1 MKKIAFIDSEI
12 GIRDHKIKDIGII
25 DCDGNK
31 FHEND
36 ASKLQKHILKSDYV
50 CGHNLID
57 HDFKY
62 LKNYIYSFFHKPRLV
77 DTLFISPIL
86 FPKKPYHKLLK
97 DDKIYSEDLNNPLND
112 AIKAK
117 ELFENEVTVF
127 NELDNSLKRIY
138 TSLLYDDEH
147 FKGFLDYVDAEK
159 SKNVIE
165 EIKTYA
171 KEEICANANISKYLK
186 DNSVALAYVIATIL
200 TQEKQSIIPAWVQ
213 KNYPIVDNIIS
224 ELRGTPCKE
233 GCEYCN
239 KKFNS
244 TRRLQEIFGYPGF
257 RTFEGDNL
265 QEKAVDAAINHDS
278 ILTIFPTGG
287 GKSITFQLPAL
298 IAGETNKSLTIVIS
312 PLQSLMKDQVDNLS
326 DKGIIDA
333 VTINGMLDPVSRTEA
348 VERVIDGRA
357 SLLYISPETLRSKT
371 LERMLMCRNI
381 ERIVIDEAHCF
392 SSWGQDF
399 RVDYLY
405 IADFI
410 KNLEEKKGNG
420 KKIPISCFTATA
432 KPKVISDIKD
442 YFREKLGVELTL
454 YATASARKNLQY
466 HVIKTG
472 SDDEKYQRLRE
483 LIEAKNC
490 PTIVYVSRTRS
501 TVNIAEKLRQDG
513 FEALPYNGKMESKEK
528 QTNQESF
535 KKNETQIMVATSAF
549 GMGVDKDDVGLV
561 VHFEISDS
569 LENYVQEA
577 GRAGRNQA
585 MNADCYVLY
594 NDDDLNKHFL
604 LLNQTKLSCADI
616 QHVWKGIKELTANRK
631 TISCSALE
639 IARKAGWD
647 DTVQDIETRVRTAI
661 SALESAGFVSR
672 GQNSPRVFA
681 TSVRVKS
688 FIEASNLI
696 DQKKNAFDEG
706 EIEPAKRIIQRII
719 SAKSHA
725 DAGTEEA
732 ESRVDY
738 LADTLS
744 LEKGVVLS
752 CLDKLKQIGVLADEQ
767 DMNAYIKKNESKGK
781 TEKFLSDINSLEE
794 FMVSKLEQDKD
805 VIINIKEFTNE
816 AINDKGIKCAKE
828 KTIKTILYF
837 WKIKGYIKNHLKVTG
852 NTIRITP
859 LLHKNVI
866 ENKIKLR
873 NKITYEI
880 LNCLYDKA
888 HFEYGKEEALV
899 NFSMKEL
906 MDYYNNSLLAEI
918 KAEYKDI
925 QDALLFL
932 NKMSIIS
939 LEGGFL
945 VLYNALS
952 LTKIVDNKVQYR
964 KANYK
969 QLDEFYSMKTQQI
982 HIVGKY
988 ANMMC
993 DDIEAALTFVSD
1005 YFNMEYNLFLGKYF
1019 KGKTNEIK
1027 KNITAAKY
1035 NAIFG
1040 DLSEVQTNIIEDKS
1054 QYISVIA
1061 GPGSGKTRV
1070 LVHKLASLLLLEDT
1084 KQEQLLMLTFS
1095 RAAATEFKQ
1104 RLRSLIGSSADY
1116 VDIKTFHSFCFDL
1129 LDKFGNEEEF
1139 ENVIPAAIQRIRDND
1154 AVEGKITKT
1163 VLVIDEAQDMDE
1175 NEFNLVEELLRYN
1188 EDMRVIAVGDDDQ
1201 NIYEFRG
1208 SDSKYMRD
1216 FTERYSATTYEMNQN
1231 YRSTAQVVDF
1241 SNSISRKIKRRL
1253 KNKPIVSMRKDNGNV
1268 VLYKHNNQYMEQ
1280 AIVDSIVKNK
1290 AKAGKTAILTRTND
1304 EALQIMGLLR
1314 KNGVPAKLIQDNNQ
1328 FRLSNLLE
1336 VRDILDEISKDN
1348 ESPVFSDTRWNS
1360 LVDYI
1365 VNKYEKSTNKDIV
1378 VRLLEQY
1385 SQTYPK
1391 MHVSDLVD
1399 FIIES
1404 QIEDFIVAR
1413 DDEVVVSTIHKSKGK
1428 EFDTVYI
1435 MLNEYKLNND
1445 EQIRD
1450 LYVGITRAK
1459 NNLIIHYYGNTL
1471 DEYDGDSAVLF
1482 SHCKQAGEELKEIE
1496 MSLTHRDIYLGAF
1509 KKDYVQNSINNL
1521 FAGKRI
1527 FFNEDGLYAD
1537 ENYKKKVVYFSTSF
1551 KDRLN
1556 RLYERGFRISS
1567 AKVNYMVYW
1576 RDKMEVDSPEVKLV
1590 LPCIQ
1595 LIKSEEPI
1603 TQENNPCVFD
1613 EPMEVIEKVVQAPK
1627 EEKTKK
1633 EVSLVEKYE
1642 KDGFR
1647 LIYNENGECI
1657 TDCEVLGKIR
1667 QLRAILAKEQDVS
1680 AFVILTNDNL
1690 VQLATYK
1697 PTNQQQFEG
1706 LKGLGPYKY
1715 QKYGMLFIERIHSK

>member
-1 MKKIAFIDSEI
+1 MSI
-12 GIRDHKIKDIGII
+12 
-25 DCDGNK
+25 
-31 FHEND
+31 
-36 ASKLQKHILKSDYV
+36 
-50 CGHNLID
+50 
-57 HDFKY
+57 FKY
-62 LKNYIYSFFHKPRLV
+62 LKKS
-77 DTLFISPIL
+77 TLQN
-86 FPKKPYHKLLK
+86 LK
-97 DDKIYSEDLNNPLND
+97 INEITFEDLAPLMYIQHK
-112 AIKAK
+112 IKGSQIAK
-117 ELFENEVTVF
+117 
-127 NELDNSLKRIY
+127 S
-138 TSLLYDDEH
+138 
-147 FKGFLDYVDAEK
+147 
-159 SKNVIE
+159 
-165 EIKTYA
+165 A
-171 KEEICANANISKYLK
+171 K
-186 DNSVALAYVIATIL
+186 
-200 TQEKQSIIPAWVQ
+200 
-213 KNYPIVDNIIS
+213 
-224 ELRGTPCKE
+224 
-233 GCEYCN
+233 
-239 KKFNS
+239 
-244 TRRLQEIFGYPGF
+244 
-257 RTFEGDNL
+257 
-265 QEKAVDAAINHDS
+265 H
-278 ILTIFPTGG
+278 
-287 GKSITFQLPAL
+287 
-298 IAGETNKSLTIVIS
+298 
-312 PLQSLMKDQVDNLS
+312 
-326 DKGIIDA
+326 
-333 VTINGMLDPVSRTEA
+333 
-348 VERVIDGRA
+348 
-357 SLLYISPETLRSKT
+357 
-371 LERMLMCRNI
+371 
-381 ERIVIDEAHCF
+381 IVIDEAHCF

-405 IADFI
+405 IADFV

-454 YATASARKNLQY
+454 YATASVRKNLQY

-472 SDDEKYQRLRE
+472 TDEEKYQRLRE

-490 PTIVYVSRTRS
+490 PTIVYVSRTRT
-501 TVNIAEKLRQDG
+501 TVSIADKLKHDG
-513 FEALPYNGKMESKEK
+513 FEALPYNGKMEAKEK

-535 KKNETQIMVATSAF
+535 KKNETQIIVATSAF

-594 NDDDLNKHFL
+594 NDNDLDKHFL
-604 LLNQTKLSCADI
+604 LLNQTKLSCSDI
-616 QHVWKGIKELTANRK
+616 QHIWKGIKELTATRK

-661 SALESAGFVSR
+661 SALENAGFVSR

-681 TSVRVKS
+681 TSVRVKD
-688 FIEASNLI
+688 FVEASNLI
-696 DQKKNAFDEG
+696 DQKKAAFEEK
-706 EIEPAKRIIQRII
+706 EIENSKRIIKRII

-725 DAGTEEA
+725 NAGTEDA

-744 LEKGVVLS
+744 IDKGMVLS

-767 DMNAYIKKNESKGK
+767 DMSAYIRKNESKGK
-781 TEKFLSDINSLEE
+781 IEKILSDINSLEE
-794 FMVSKLEQDKD
+794 FLVSKLEEDKD

-816 AINDKGIKCAKE
+816 AINDRGIKCAKE

-852 NTIRITP
+852 NAIRITP
-859 LLHKNVI
+859 LLQKNII
-866 ENKIKLR
+866 EEKIKLR

-880 LNCLYDKA
+880 LNCLYSKA

-906 MDYYNNSLLAEI
+906 MDYYNNSLLADI

-925 QDALLFL
+925 QDALLYL

-952 LTKIVDNKVQYR
+952 ITKIVDNKVQYK

-969 QLDEFYSMKTQQI
+969 QLEEFYSMKTQQI

-1019 KGKTNEIK
+1019 KGKSNEIK

-1095 RAAATEFKQ
+1095 RAATTEFKQ
-1104 RLRSLIGSSADY
+1104 RLRGLIGSSADY

-1175 NEFNLVEELLRYN
+1175 NEFSLVEELMRYN

-1208 SDSKYMRD
+1208 SNSKYMKD
-1216 FTERYSATTYEMNQN
+1216 FTERYSATKYEMNQN
-1231 YRSTAQVVDF
+1231 YRSTSQVVSF
-1241 SNSISRKIKRRL
+1241 SNSISRKIRSRL
-1253 KNKPIVSMRKDNGNV
+1253 KNKPIVSMRKENGNV
-1268 VLYKHNNQYMEQ
+1268 IVYKHNNQYMEQ
-1280 AIVDSIVKNK
+1280 SIVDSITKNK
-1290 AKAGKTAILTRTND
+1290 SKAGKIAVLTRTND

-1314 KNGVPAKLIQDNNQ
+1314 RNGIPAKLIQDNNQ

-1336 VRDILDEISKDN
+1336 VRDILEEAKKNN
-1348 ESPVFSDTRWNS
+1348 ESPVFSESRWNS

-1365 VNKYEKSTNKDIV
+1365 VEKHKKSSNREIIIK
-1378 VRLLEQY
+1378 LLEQY
-1385 SQTYPK
+1385 SKTYPK
-1391 MHVSDLVD
+1391 MHVSDLID
-1399 FIIES
+1399 FIVES

-1413 DDEVVVSTIHKSKGK
+1413 DDEVIVSTIHKSKGK
-1428 EFDTVYI
+1428 EFDTVYM
-1435 MLNEYKLNND
+1435 MLNEYKLDND
-1445 EQIRD
+1445 EQVRD

-1459 NNLIIHYYGNTL
+1459 KNLIVHYYGDTL
-1471 DEYDGDSAVLF
+1471 DEYYGDSLVLF
-1482 SHCKQAGEELKEIE
+1482 SHCKEDGEELKEIE
-1496 MSLTHRDIYLGAF
+1496 MSLTHRDIYLGGF
-1509 KKDYVQNSINNL
+1509 KNKYVQDNINSL
-1521 FAGKRI
+1521 YAGKKLYY
-1527 FFNEDGLYAD
+1527 NGDGLSID
-1537 ENYKKKVVYFSTSF
+1537 EDYKRRVVYFSASF
-1551 KDRLN
+1551 KNRLS
-1556 RLYERGFRISS
+1556 RLYERGFTVFSS
-1567 AKVNYMVYW
+1567 KVNHIVYW
-1576 RDKMEVDSPEVKLV
+1576 KDKMDVESPEVKIV
-1590 LPCIQ
+1590 LPSLQFVKSDENSIQ
-1595 LIKSEEPI
+1595 EDEPLSLIEPEIIVEKEVQDPIKEEP
-1603 TQENNPCVFD
+1603 
-1613 EPMEVIEKVVQAPK
+1613 
-1627 EEKTKK
+1627 KK
-1633 EVSLVEKYE
+1633 EISLTEKYE
-1642 KDGFR
+1642 KDGFK
-1647 LIYNENGECI
+1647 LIYNVNGECM
-1657 TDCEVLGKIR
+1657 TDCEVLGRIR
-1667 QLRAILAKEQDVS
+1667 QLRAILAKEENVA

-1690 VQLATYK
+1690 VQLATHK
-1697 PTNQQQFEG
+1697 PINQQQFEN
-1706 LKGLGPYKY
+1706 LRGLGPYKF
-1715 QKYGMLFIERIHSK
+1715 QKYGMKFIEMIHSK